1 MLDLLPSLD
10 KTTTLVSQRSLAR
23 SRRSSYQKISGQ
35 SEKQSEEWEDFPF
48 GQPDYNPFVEWGEH
62 YYSIFSR
69 DLWASESTFVL
80 QDLNGDQVTERRIS
94 GSDSVEQILQEDD
107 PDIRIFY
114 CDSKLCD
121 DLVTRASFAVADLKK
136 IFCRYN
142 FSIVFLDRFI
152 GRNRCTTGSRKLY
165 DTVDPSR
172 LIGYDLWYDLPCR
185 IYGAEHEYQWH
196 FILFTVYVHYDVVN
210 NKAVLFYIHRLGSE
224 HPSAAEWSSRK
235 LKDRVRTSLEHA
247 ATSSAHLNALRNC
260 PFLIQLPTITSATI
274 FWTETLH
281 KERLS
286 MWKKEEEGT
295 KDLSTV
301 DTSKLHDI
309 LRYVHSYMA
318 NLQIVLETLNF
329 VKAEHE
335 WYLQNLD
342 NTNHYRESPWSST
355 MRDGIEAQVFQI
367 KVIIIWTTEVLKRTR
382 ILIDL

>member
-1 MLDLLPSLD
+1 M
-10 KTTTLVSQRSLAR
+10 
-23 SRRSSYQKISGQ
+23 
-35 SEKQSEEWEDFPF
+35 
-48 GQPDYNPFVEWGEH
+48 
-62 YYSIFSR
+62 
-69 DLWASESTFVL
+69 
-80 QDLNGDQVTERRIS
+80 
-94 GSDSVEQILQEDD
+94 
-107 PDIRIFY
+107 
-114 CDSKLCD
+114 
-121 DLVTRASFAVADLKK
+121 
-136 IFCRYN
+136 
-142 FSIVFLDRFI
+142 
-152 GRNRCTTGSRKLY
+152 
-165 DTVDPSR
+165 
-172 LIGYDLWYDLPCR
+172 
-185 IYGAEHEYQWH
+185 
-196 FILFTVYVHYDVVN
+196 VN

-382 ILIDL
+382 ILIDLVSRLSKTFCVSTDPPKYFNRMSMINSRTHGRIAEETQKDAISMRTIAFVTMFFLPTTSVASFFDLSFLSEGIFTQVRYVWIYFLVAIAMTTVVISLWYWWLQRRMNRVRRNEVDEFFRATTKDKS